1 MRKLI
6 LSSLAGLLT
15 IGVLGGCGDSESGT
29 GEVPPILKA
38 QFQTQMKT
46 ILHDLQAAEEQAAA
60 IEDRYLGLDEL
71 RGRYFNRPV
80 PDNYELS
87 LADVSAT
94 GYSAQVVHKASG
106 LRCRLEVGGSGRGA
120 PTCD

>member
-1 MRKLI
+1 MTMRKLI
-6 LSSLAGLLT
+6 FSSLAGLLVCT
-15 IGVLGGCGDSESGT
+15 ALGGCADSENGN

-60 IEDRYLGLDEL
+60 IEDRYVGLEEL

-80 PDNYELS
+80 PE
-87 LADVSAT
+87 
-94 GYSAQVVHKASG
+94 
-106 LRCRLEVGGSGRGA
+106 
-120 PTCD
+120 